1 MKKINETHNAE
12 DRIDIA
18 LLEHSTNFLI
28 GEINEENIAKIIK
41 WVVYENLDPRP
52 QAKVLTLYINSPG
65 GDLYQAL
72 ALIDV
77 MRNSRY
83 PIRTIGTG
91 LIMSAAFLIFAC
103 GTQGKR
109 HIMRNTGIMCH
120 QFSESSEGKYHDI
133 KAAMK
138 ESEYLNNRMYQILKD
153 ATGLDGRIIKNKLLP
168 PTDAYFTAEE
178 LIDLKI
184 ADKII

>member
-1 MKKINETHNAE
+1 VKKIDETHNAE

-18 LLEHSTNFLI
+18 LLEQSTNFLT

-41 WVVYENLDPRP
+41 WVVYENLDARA
-52 QAKVLTLYINSPG
+52 QTKILTLYVNSPG
-65 GDLYQAL
+65 GDLYQAF

-77 MRNSRY
+77 MRNSRH

-103 GTQGKR
+103 GSPGKR

-120 QFSESSEGKYHDI
+120 QFSETSEGKFHDI
-133 KAAMK
+133 KAAMR
-138 ESEYLNNRMYQILKD
+138 ESENLNSRMYQILKD
-153 ATGLDGRIIKNKLLP
+153 ATGLDGRVVKNKLLP
-168 PTDAYFTAEE
+168 PTDAYFTADE
-178 LIDLKI
+178 LIALNV